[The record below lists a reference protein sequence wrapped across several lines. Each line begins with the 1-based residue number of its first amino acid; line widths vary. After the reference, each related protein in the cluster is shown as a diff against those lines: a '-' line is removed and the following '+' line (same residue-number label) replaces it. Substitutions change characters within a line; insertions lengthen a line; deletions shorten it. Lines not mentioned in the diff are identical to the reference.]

1 MLSARA
7 AFGACLCVAVARA
20 VLPDGELEVSGGPGS
35 AYVAPGFFGDRVS
48 QLPEKAS
55 ALKVELRRPDGL
67 ADVGVARGDGAG
79 ARRSQGGGHLK
90 ALHHP

>member
-35 AYVAPGFFGDRVS
+35 AYVAPGFFGRAHCLEGEAEVV
-48 QLPEKAS
+48 
-55 ALKVELRRPDGL
+55 LKLFF
-67 ADVGVARGDGAG
+67 
-79 ARRSQGGGHLK
+79 
-90 ALHHP
+90 